1 MISHPRKFQLTPTLL
16 RHPPSRVLKNSILF
30 LFLGGAA
37 VHRCDN
43 RLIFMTALAAEVTL
57 SAREPVFPP
66 PAQDAPPSNRSSVTH
81 ALDSP
86 NLIADDQPKGPA
98 STHSTQP
105 PEPIHEFARPAI
117 L

>member
-1 MISHPRKFQLTPTLL
+1 MSIAVFKGVEASAAASLARSSLVWSMSVMPFRSRRKFQLTPT
-16 RHPPSRVLKNSILF
+16 HPP
-30 LFLGGAA
+30 
-37 VHRCDN
+37 
-43 RLIFMTALAAEVTL
+43 
-57 SAREPVFPP
+57 PP
-66 PAQDAPPSNRSSVTH
+66 RAPQDAPPRNRSSVTH